1 MNDASTRETIAR
13 VYREESARALATLI
27 RLLGEDVRRL
37 AEAQREVDA
46 AIEVENVKRPENFR

>member
-1 MNDASTRETIAR
+1 MDAA
-13 VYREESARALATLI
+13 

-46 AIEVENVKRPENFR
+46 AIEVEGVKGPENFR